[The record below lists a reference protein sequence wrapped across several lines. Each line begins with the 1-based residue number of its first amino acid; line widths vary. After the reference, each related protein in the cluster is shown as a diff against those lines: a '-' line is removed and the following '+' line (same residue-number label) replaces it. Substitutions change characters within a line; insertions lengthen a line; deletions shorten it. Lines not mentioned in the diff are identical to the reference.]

1 MAKTNASKSNGEKG
15 RGKKK
20 GSPKRKKM
28 MMMLAGDP
36 PIVVGGGGSTLIWV
50 RNDFTLTQIPLN
62 QVSAEAP
69 PPNNRE
75 NYQIYKVDVDIT
87 TATVRLNQAGGQSK
101 HTGMDKKK
109 FTVEFD
115 V

>member
-20 GSPKRKKM
+20 GSPKRKK

-50 RNDFTLTQIPLN
+50 RNDFTLTQIPLD
-62 QVSAEAP
+62 QVPADAP
-69 PPNNRE
+69 QPHHPG
-75 NYQIYKVDVDIT
+75 NYQIYKCDVDIT
-87 TATVRLNQAGGQSK
+87 SSTVRLDQLGGQSK

-109 FTVEFD
+109 FTTEFD